1 MSIQIL
7 PFGRCGGVAL
17 NGPIV
22 LLETEE
28 HELFA
33 FAEGQGT
40 SVLYASPSK
49 VSSLTRKHDMIRM
62 HSLSVEESADFIRRV
77 AEKQ

>member
-1 MSIQIL
+1 M
-7 PFGRCGGVAL
+7 
-17 NGPIV
+17 
-22 LLETEE
+22 LLETGE

-40 SVLYASPSK
+40 TVLCASPSK
-49 VSSLTRKHDMIRM
+49 VSSLTRKRDRIRM
-62 HSLSVEESADFIRRV
+62 HSLNVEESAEFIRRV